1 MQQIDFLKF
10 AQIITD
16 IKTKMRVHSGI
27 TRDFRKK
34 LIDGYILRKKI
45 KERANFRLLRGAIE
59 GLSSHL
65 KSPFYPTF
73 CLLAKK

>member
-1 MQQIDFLKF
+1 MESVQQIDFLKF

-34 LIDGYILRKKI
+34 LIDEYILRK
-45 KERANFRLLRGAIE
+45 N
-59 GLSSHL
+59 
-65 KSPFYPTF
+65 
-73 CLLAKK
+73 

>member
-34 LIDGYILRKKI
+34 LIDEYILRKKLQKGLI
-45 KERANFRLLRGAIE
+45 LGCCGELLKG
-59 GLSSHL
+59 
-65 KSPFYPTF
+65 SPRT
-73 CLLAKK
+73 